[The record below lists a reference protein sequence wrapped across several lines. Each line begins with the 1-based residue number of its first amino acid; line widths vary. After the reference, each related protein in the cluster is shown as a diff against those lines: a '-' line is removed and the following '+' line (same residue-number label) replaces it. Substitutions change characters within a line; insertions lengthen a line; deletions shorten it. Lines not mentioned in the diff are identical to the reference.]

1 MSSLSMCAVVGY
13 GFEGFVDLEFRY
25 FFFKKG
31 FVGKR
36 EDFI

>member
-13 GFEGFVDLEFRY
+13 GFEGSVDLEFR
-25 FFFKKG
+25 FFLFKKG